1 MPSKTLI
8 PLLGLTL
15 LLGACGQPAPSTPDS
30 PALTAAAL
38 TPCPACTWR
47 DLGPQPLDVS
57 PDHFSEGTT
66 LTLAGTQAVV
76 AWADF
81 AGPQVQTFVRESVG
95 AGWSAPLRLNADASE
110 AVTPTLASNGAGAV
124 AVAFTQAGGG
134 RTVIRVKRR
143 VVQNGAPTWVPF
155 DPLSDRGLSAD
166 GRAFLPHL
174 ALHPDGTPYLA
185 WTEQVGGQLK
195 VYVQRYRNGVWQSL
209 GGNPDGSLDFG
220 NNPRVA
226 VNGNGLMVAYTQ
238 NSPDGPRVAVRRW
251 NGSTLQP
258 VASPS
263 AVGGAGGFSLAVDP
277 GGAAVVAVTEYRAGH
292 HDVIV
297 KRRGGGGSWVTLGGP
312 LDLNPA
318 AEANQPSLIV
328 TPDQTA
334 VVWVEGGALV
344 MKRWDAAAGR
354 WSPVGER
361 INPPGGAR
369 RPTLAAAPDGL
380 PTVAFDQGEGQLTDI
395 RVRRFGP

>member
-1 MPSKTLI
+1 MPTKTLI

-15 LLGACGQPAPSTPDS
+15 LLGACGQPS
-30 PALTAAAL
+30 PPPYGSPNLTASAL
-38 TPCPACTWR
+38 TPCPACTWQ

-57 PDHFSEGTT
+57 PDHFSEGTS
-66 LTLAGTQAVV
+66 LTLAGGQALV
-76 AWADF
+76 AWSDL
-81 AGPQVQTFVRESVG
+81 AGPQIQVFVREALG
-95 AGWSAPLRLNADASE
+95 AGWSAPVLLNAEGGE
-110 AVTPTLASNGAGAV
+110 AVTPSLAADGTGSV
-124 AVAFTQAGGG
+124 AVAFTQASGG

-143 VVQNGAPTWVPF
+143 VVQGGASSWVPL
-155 DPLSDRGLSAD
+155 DPLSDQGLSAN

-195 VYVQRYRNGVWQSL
+195 VYVRRYRGGTWQNL
-209 GGNPDGSLDFG
+209 GANADGSLDFG
-220 NNPRVA
+220 NNPKVA
-226 VNGNGLMVAYTQ
+226 INRNGLFVAYTQ

-251 NGSTLQP
+251 NGSALQA

-263 AVGGAGGFSLAVDP
+263 TVGGAGGFSLAVDP
-277 GGAAVVAVTEYRAGH
+277 LGAAVVAVTEFRNGH
-292 HDVIV
+292 HDVLV
-297 KRRGGGGSWVTLGGP
+297 KRRSGGGSWVTLGGP

-334 VVWVEGGALV
+334 VVWAEGGALV

-354 WSPVGER
+354 WTLVGER
-361 INPPGGAR
+361 INPPGRAR
-369 RPTLAAAPDGL
+369 RPTLAAAPDGV
-380 PTVAFDQGEGQLTDI
+380 PTVAFDQGDGQLTDI